1 MRASVVRVQAITELR
16 TSHEKLESLIYEA
29 AVYLLP
35 WSMELG
41 EEDKFWR
48 ERVSRLK
55 AFKIV
60 TLTLVFYDVY
70 YRSEQA
76 CYAFISSLLITE
88 FYPIPK
94 MALMAKTYF
103 YGQLFNRERNAE

>member
-1 MRASVVRVQAITELR
+1 MRASVVRVQVITELR
-16 TSHEKLESLIYEA
+16 TSHEKSESLIYEA

-41 EEDKFWR
+41 EEDKFWG

-60 TLTLVFYDVY
+60 TLTLVFYVY

-76 CYAFISSLLITE
+76 CYTFISSLFDYRVLSH
-88 FYPIPK
+88 P
-94 MALMAKTYF
+94 
-103 YGQLFNRERNAE
+103 G

>member
-1 MRASVVRVQAITELR
+1 MRASVVRVQVITELR
-16 TSHEKLESLIYEA
+16 TSHEKSESLIYEA

-41 EEDKFWR
+41 EVDKFWG

-60 TLTLVFYDVY
+60 TLTLVFYVY
-70 YRSEQA
+70 YRSE
-76 CYAFISSLLITE
+76 
-88 FYPIPK
+88 
-94 MALMAKTYF
+94 
-103 YGQLFNRERNAE
+103 